1 MWRARLMFHIFC
13 CCWRI
18 DRMCVLP
25 LIRDRLFGSVLPNRN
40 CRIDLISAEETAGL
54 LLPRGR
60 IREHEKLTVSYS
72 EFPIVSFSV
81 FLFFLFFFFLW
92 DWSGLGAHQTT
103 GLVFQYL
110 FVNREKV
117 SITNTRKRNF
127 FSTHSTLRKL
137 HAYYR

>member
-1 MWRARLMFHIFC
+1 
-13 CCWRI
+13 
-18 DRMCVLP
+18 MCVLP

-81 FLFFLFFFFLW
+81 FLFFLFFFFC
-92 DWSGLGAHQTT
+92 GIGA
-103 GLVFQYL
+103 GSA
-110 FVNREKV
+110 R
-117 SITNTRKRNF
+117 IKRLAWYFNI
-127 FSTHSTLRKL
+127 SL
-137 HAYYR
+137 